1 MKIPKDQIK
10 RKKNTKTTRTTNQ
23 PIKQKMEKIQ
33 DNRKAKQKWK
43 YKKIYILKKK
53 KDTKL
58 MHRNLLHSYI
68 LTMKNLKVK

>member
-53 KDTKL
+53 KEKNKGKE
-58 MHRNLLHSYI
+58 HRTTEKQS
-68 LTMKNLKVK
+68 KNINI